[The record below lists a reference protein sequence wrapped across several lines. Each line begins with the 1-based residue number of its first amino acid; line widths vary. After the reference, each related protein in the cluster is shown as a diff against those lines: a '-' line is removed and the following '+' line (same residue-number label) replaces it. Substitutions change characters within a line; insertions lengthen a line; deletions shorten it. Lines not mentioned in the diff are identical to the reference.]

1 MNSLIHPTYFPNVAH
16 FVAMVKENDIV
27 FEVCDNYQKQTYRNR
42 TSIYGA
48 NGKLDLNIP
57 VVYSQKNR
65 QLYKDIKI
73 FNSENWQTQHLKSLE
88 SAYRTSPF
96 FEFYIDD
103 LMPLFTSEVDNLM
116 NHNFKCLEV
125 VFECLQ
131 LPFNYTVTKTFELEP
146 KLVMDARLLANSRKE
161 IPQKFKPYAQ
171 VFDDKH
177 GYLDNISILDL
188 LFNEGP
194 NTELYLK
201 SQTLNL

>member
-1 MNSLIHPTYFPNVAH
+1 MNSVLHPTYFPNVAH
-16 FVAMVKENDIV
+16 FVAMLHANHIV

-48 NGKLDLNIP
+48 NGRLDLNVP
-57 VVYSQKNR
+57 VIYSQKNR
-65 QLYKDIKI
+65 QLYKDVKI

-96 FEFYIDD
+96 YEFYIDD
-103 LMPLFTSEVDNLM
+103 LMPLFTSEFETIMAFNLRSIE
-116 NHNFKCLEV
+116 LI
-125 VFECLQ
+125 FECMQ
-131 LPFNYTVTKTFELEP
+131 LSIEYSTTSIFEIELENSQ
-146 KLVMDARLLANSRKE
+146 DARPLANSRKE
-161 IPQKFKPYAQ
+161 ITQHFTSYAQ

-177 GYLDNISILDL
+177 GFLNNLSILDL